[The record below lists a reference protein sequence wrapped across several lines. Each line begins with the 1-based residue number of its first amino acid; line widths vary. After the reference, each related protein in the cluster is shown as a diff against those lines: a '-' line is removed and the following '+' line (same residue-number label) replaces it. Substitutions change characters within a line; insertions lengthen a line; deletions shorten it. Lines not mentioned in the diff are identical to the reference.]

1 MANPVEQNAS
11 HSCSAVAFVYGVC
24 QHHKVE
30 RKWVQAL
37 TTQAILPGT
46 SDSPSHS
53 KAQSFQNMSCCEFEV
68 PGTSQSIQSP
78 NVQSGGSKFDS
89 FAAIVAALLA
99 LWLEAL
105 QTSSK
110 HLGEGRTSVGK
121 WGSPNGYFYREKP
134 VDLGVPKFQ
143 TSLINL
149 NATPFLWFN
158 IGSIHFGVRCW
169 GCAVGG
175 I

>member
-1 MANPVEQNAS
+1 MENPVEQSAS
-11 HSCSAVAFVYGVC
+11 HLCSAVAFVYGVC

-46 SDSPSHS
+46 SDFPSHS

-89 FAAIVAALLA
+89 FAAIFAALLA

-105 QTSSK
+105 
-110 HLGEGRTSVGK
+110 
-121 WGSPNGYFYREKP
+121 
-134 VDLGVPKFQ
+134 
-143 TSLINL
+143 
-149 NATPFLWFN
+149 
-158 IGSIHFGVRCW
+158 
-169 GCAVGG
+169 
-175 I
+175 

>member
-1 MANPVEQNAS
+1 MVGGTVDIFKA
-11 HSCSAVAFVYGVC
+11 
-24 QHHKVE
+24 
-30 RKWVQAL
+30 
-37 TTQAILPGT
+37 PGRRA
-46 SDSPSHS
+46 D
-53 KAQSFQNMSCCEFEV
+53 F
-68 PGTSQSIQSP
+68 
-78 NVQSGGSKFDS
+78 
-89 FAAIVAALLA
+89 
-99 LWLEAL
+99 
-105 QTSSK
+105 
-110 HLGEGRTSVGK
+110 VGK

-143 TSLINL
+143 TSLINR